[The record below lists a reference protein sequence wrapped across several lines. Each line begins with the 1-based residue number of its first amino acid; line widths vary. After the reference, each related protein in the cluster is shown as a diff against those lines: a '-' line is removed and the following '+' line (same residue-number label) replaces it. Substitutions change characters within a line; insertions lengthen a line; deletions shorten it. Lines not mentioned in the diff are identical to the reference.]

1 LDSGTPPDDGAR
13 PGVAGRPDVPAQAPR
28 QPAAEPA
35 ARSAGQPAGKDSPPR
50 GGATIQP
57 LEPGDPRTVGP
68 YVLEGRLGAGG
79 MGTVFF
85 GRSERDSKLVAVKI
99 VRADLAGDTAFRA
112 RFRAEV
118 LAARRVAGS
127 CTARVLDADPD
138 CPQPYLVTEYVDGI
152 PLEQAITRDGPMS
165 PSSLEGFAVGVAVAL
180 TAIHAAG
187 IVHRD
192 LKPSNVLLSAFGP
205 KVIDFGIAR
214 ALDGTGSLTMTGM
227 VMGSPGWMAPEQLV
241 GQPVTPAADVF
252 LWGVLVAYAGTGRH
266 PFGSGSMD
274 AIAYR
279 VVHHRPNLSG
289 LDGRLGELVAA
300 ALYQEPNRR
309 PAARTLLLELL
320 GDPAARPAALPFGPP
335 MGPVTG
341 QQPAKPIP
349 VWPAGWPQITTPG
362 HGPAAHA
369 PVGHAPAGP
378 MPTGPAQI
386 GYPPPGAGRPA
397 AQQGG
402 PPPAGYPH
410 AGPPHTGVRP
420 PSTPAPNPSW
430 VPPPPAPQSPPPGWR
445 PPHVP
450 QPPWQQ
456 GPAAGPPPAWPQ
468 PPPSSG
474 WVGTPQPSGWSGPP
488 PNHASAGV
496 GPPPP
501 VHAGHPPTPP
511 PVGHPAP
518 AGSPYGGHPA
528 PPYGQGSHLSG
539 WGVEPSMTRAEF
551 PPDRPWYLRK
561 RLLVLVAVVILA
573 GLATLGARENAE
585 RDRQRE
591 RPEPTRTSARRNA
604 APAVPPGSAVLRAG
618 NLSITIKQPTASA
631 RA

>member
-1 LDSGTPPDDGAR
+1 M
-13 PGVAGRPDVPAQAPR
+13 
-28 QPAAEPA
+28 
-35 ARSAGQPAGKDSPPR
+35 
-50 GGATIQP
+50 
-57 LEPGDPRTVGP
+57 VGS

-152 PLEQAITRDGPMS
+152 PLEQAITRDGPMP

-289 LDGRLGELVAA
+289 IDGRLGELVAA
-300 ALYQEPNRR
+300 ALFQEPNRR

-341 QQPAKPIP
+341 QQPVKPIP
-349 VWPAGWPQITTPG
+349 GLPAGWPQITTPG

-369 PVGHAPAGP
+369 PAGP
-378 MPTGPAQI
+378 VPAQI
-386 GYPPPGAGRPA
+386 GYPPPTAGRPA
-397 AQQGG
+397 AHQVG

-420 PSTPAPNPSW
+420 GPSTPAPSPPNPGW
-430 VPPPPAPQSPPPGWR
+430 APPPPAPQSPPPGWR
-445 PPHVP
+445 PPPTP

-456 GPAAGPPPAWPQ
+456 APATGPPPAWSQ
-468 PPPSSG
+468 APPPPSG
-474 WVGTPQPSGWSGPP
+474 WVGTPQPGPPSVWSGPP
-488 PNHASAGV
+488 PNHAPAGV
-496 GPPPP
+496 IGPPPP
-501 VHAGHPPTPP
+501 VHAGHPPAPP
-511 PVGHPAP
+511 PVGH
-518 AGSPYGGHPA
+518 AGSPYDSHPA
-528 PPYGQGSHLSG
+528 PPYSQGSHLTG
-539 WGVEPSMTRAEF
+539 WGVEPSLTRAEF

-561 RLLVLVAVVILA
+561 RVLFLLAVVILA
-573 GLATLGARENAE
+573 GLATLGTRENAE
-585 RDRQRE
+585 RDRQRQ
-591 RPEPTRTSARRNA
+591 RPEPTRTSARSA
-604 APAVPPGSAVLRAG
+604 ATPAVPPGAAVLRDG
-618 NLSITIKQPTASA
+618 NLSITIKQIDRGAPSA